1 MCVAFCVCVCVR
13 CVHCVR
19 QLGIHCNLWNYLHR
33 SDQQIPDLPYI
44 HTYRPCIYPYLPK
57 SKYFTCLLIIRYS
70 AVAGYEKAGQN
81 SSTVWTGHRSF
92 VYKNSRWP
100 TQLVCC
106 LSPLPP
112 PPLPLHLPFRA
123 LGKQIACNAVY
134 PGISCSSRSGPR
146 HAPRPP
152 FRR

>member
-1 MCVAFCVCVCVR
+1 MIKLVCCVLRVR
-13 CVHCVR
+13 VR
-19 QLGIHCNLWNYLHR
+19 ALRALCSATRDSLQPLELSSSLRPTNTGSTIHT
-33 SDQQIPDLPYI
+33 

-70 AVAGYEKAGQN
+70 AVAGNEKAGQN

-106 LSPLPP
+106 LSPL
-112 PPLPLHLPFRA
+112 
-123 LGKQIACNAVY
+123 
-134 PGISCSSRSGPR
+134 
-146 HAPRPP
+146 RPP
-152 FRR
+152 CQAVCDFCGFCVSCVSCVS